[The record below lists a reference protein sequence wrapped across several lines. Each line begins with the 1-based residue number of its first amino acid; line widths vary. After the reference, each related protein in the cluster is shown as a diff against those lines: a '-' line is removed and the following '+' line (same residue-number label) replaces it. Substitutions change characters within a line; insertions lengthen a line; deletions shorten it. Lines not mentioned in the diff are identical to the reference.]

1 MNLVDQPNVIFA
13 GETAR
18 SKPVRNAAMKY
29 AKAYDRDAALNA
41 ALTLFWSKGFHATSI
56 KDLETALGMRSG
68 SIYAAFKSKE
78 NLYALALERYFTASQ
93 TAFERDVLNAP
104 SPLDGLVEMIRRTGR
119 CGDILQRPCMLIKAV
134 ITATDDTAETAE
146 LARGY
151 RNQMD
156 RNMVEG
162 FRKALELGELP
173 ADTDVEDLAHQ
184 YQTVVMGLQIE
195 AQMTPDA
202 EQFSKTVERQAD
214 QFASLR
220 LTQ

>member
-1 MNLVDQPNVIFA
+1 
-13 GETAR
+13 
-18 SKPVRNAAMKY
+18 MKY

-41 ALTLFWSKGFHATSI
+41 ALSLFWSKGFHATSI

-93 TAFERDVLNAP
+93 MAFERDVLNAS

-119 CGDILQRPCMLIKAV
+119 CGDMLQRPCMLIKAV
-134 ITATDDTAETAE
+134 ITATEDTAETAE
-146 LARGY
+146 LARNY

-162 FRKALELGELP
+162 FRKAQELGELP
-173 ADTDVEDLAHQ
+173 ADTDVEGLAYQ
-184 YQTVVMGLQIE
+184 YQTDVMGLQIE
-195 AQMTPDA
+195 AQMNPD
-202 EQFSKTVERQAD
+202 QDKFTQTVEKKAANYATLRAD
-214 QFASLR
+214 
-220 LTQ
+220 

>member
-1 MNLVDQPNVIFA
+1 
-13 GETAR
+13 
-18 SKPVRNAAMKY
+18 MKY

-41 ALTLFWSKGFHATSI
+41 ALEIFWSKGFHATSI
-56 KDLETALGMRSG
+56 KDLETALQLRSG

-78 NLYALALERYFTASQ
+78 NLYALALERYFSASQ
-93 TAFERDVLNAP
+93 TAFERDVLNAA

-119 CGDILQRPCMLIKAV
+119 CGDMLQRPCMLIKAI
-134 ITATDDTAETAE
+134 ITATEDTADTAE
-146 LARGY
+146 LARDY

-162 FRKALELGELP
+162 FKKAQELGELP
-173 ADTDVEDLAHQ
+173 PDADVAELAHQ
-184 YQTVVMGLQIE
+184 YQSVVTSLQIE

-214 QFASLR
+214 RFASLR
-220 LTQ
+220 VTLGDRERAQH

>member
-1 MNLVDQPNVIFA
+1 
-13 GETAR
+13 
-18 SKPVRNAAMKY
+18 MKY

-41 ALTLFWSKGFHATSI
+41 ALDLFWSKGFHATSI

-78 NLYALALERYFTASQ
+78 NLYALALERYFTTSQ
-93 TAFERDVLNAP
+93 MAFERDVLNAP
-104 SPLDGLVEMIRRTGR
+104 SPLNGLVEMIRRTGR

-134 ITATDDTAETAE
+134 ITATEDTAETAD
-146 LARGY
+146 LARDY

-162 FRKALELGELP
+162 FRKAQELGELP
-173 ADTDVEDLAHQ
+173 LETDVEELAHQ
-184 YQTVVMGLQIE
+184 YQSVVTSLQIE
-195 AQMTPDA
+195 VQMTPDT

-214 QFASLR
+214 RFASLR
-220 LTQ
+220 VTLGDRERAQH